1 MEDLRKDEGE
11 NFRYRINTGAI
22 RENDTSNIGGIGTIM
37 AKDPA
42 VLFYYQDFLVGTE
55 FMTDENVG
63 KYIRILCHQADKGS
77 LTEQQVLSICRTSV
91 MPVGIQE
98 KLVVD
103 ENGLYYNRRMKEEK
117 EKRAVFS
124 ESRRNNALSK
134 KAYAQHMEDEDE
146 DENKDED
153 IKERWNVFADK
164 NGLSKV
170 LKLTPKRK
178 SGISARL
185 KEKQFDLSK
194 IIEEIEMSK
203 FLCGE
208 NNSKWKIDFDFIFLS
223 TNNYVKI
230 LEGKY
235 RDKTKVRPEPES
247 ALALSRRLKG
257 SQ

>member
-1 MEDLRKDEGE
+1 MEAQNNSTLIYNNYKFTHNGILTYKTFEG
-11 NFRYRINTGAI
+11 NT
-22 RENDTSNIGGIGTIM
+22 RNMHKNCL
-37 AKDPA
+37 KN
-42 VLFYYQDFLVGTE
+42 L
-55 FMTDENVG
+55 
-63 KYIRILCHQADKGS
+63 
-77 LTEQQVLSICRTSV
+77 LSY
-91 MPVGIQE
+91 
-98 KLVVD
+98 K
-103 ENGLYYNRRMKEEK
+103 
-117 EKRAVFS
+117 
-124 ESRRNNALSK
+124 
-134 KAYAQHMEDEDE
+134 DE